1 MRRSIRSFNILP
13 TGNPQAFELLKNGLF
28 KFPPPGQ
35 KFCSNPLRI
44 FFLLKPKSPTVLH
57 IDQALKPNSGQD
69 RNIGDLCM
77 TESLKEGKIMKEN
90 QS

>member
-1 MRRSIRSFNILP
+1 MV
-13 TGNPQAFELLKNGLF
+13 
-28 KFPPPGQ
+28 
-35 KFCSNPLRI
+35 CSNFHPQGKNFVQILYAI
-44 FFLLKPKSPTVLH
+44 FFVKAKITDFLH

-77 TESLKEGKIMKEN
+77 TESLKVGNIMKEN

>member
-1 MRRSIRSFNILP
+1 MV
-13 TGNPQAFELLKNGLF
+13 
-28 KFPPPGQ
+28 
-35 KFCSNPLRI
+35 CSNFHPQGKNFVQILYAN
-44 FFLLKPKSPTVLH
+44 FFVKAKITDFLH

-77 TESLKEGKIMKEN
+77 TESLKEGKIMREN